1 MKRTRFG
8 SLALRGLAL
17 CVLAATVVGC
27 CDAEKKQIAALQQE
41 YNDLAA
47 KNRETE
53 ANLAGARSRESQFI
67 GQLESKDTMIM
78 ALQTE
83 NQELKTRVGARPAPP
98 APGPVRPG
106 AETTVYTES
115 VGADVLFSAGKA
127 TLTSAGRDRLAA
139 IATRIKGQYAGM
151 DVRVIGYSDSDPI
164 VKTKKLWKD
173 NLDLSAN
180 RAMEV
185 TRYLWSRG
193 IPAERIETVGMGATH
208 FVQPN
213 TTKAGKAANR
223 RVEIRVVK
231 K

>member
-1 MKRTRFG
+1 MKRMRY
-8 SLALRGLAL
+8 SSHLLRGLTLVAL
-17 CVLAATVVGC
+17 AVTAVGC
-27 CDAEKKQIAALQQE
+27 CGPEKQQI
-41 YNDLAA
+41 NDLTAA
-47 KNRETE
+47 NQQLE
-53 ANLAGARSRESQFI
+53 ARNKQCQADLATVRARESQLM

-78 ALQTE
+78 VLQTE
-83 NQELKTRVGARPAPP
+83 NQDLKSRVGKTPPAPP
-98 APGPVRPG
+98 GPG

-127 TLTSAGRDRLAA
+127 SLTAAGKSKLNSIVSTLKSN
-139 IATRIKGQYAGM
+139 YAGM
-151 DVRVIGYSDSDPI
+151 AVRVMGYTDNDPI
-164 VKTKKLWKD
+164 VKTKNLWKD

-193 IPAERIETVGMGATH
+193 IPAERIETVGMGATN

-213 TTKAGKAANR
+213 SSKSGKAANR
-223 RVEIRVVK
+223 RVEILVVK